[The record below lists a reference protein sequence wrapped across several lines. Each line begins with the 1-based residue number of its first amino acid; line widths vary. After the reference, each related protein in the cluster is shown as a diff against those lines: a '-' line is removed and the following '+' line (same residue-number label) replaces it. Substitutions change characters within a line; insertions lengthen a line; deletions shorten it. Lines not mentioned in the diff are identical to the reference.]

1 MNLSDFPS
9 KLLPILKGRIEHAVY
24 KDSPLS
30 DYRGNPLIAALP
42 PIYETE
48 EVAKRIA
55 SFPDY
60 DPNERNLSASLRHHC
75 VMRIA
80 EFVQPLSVHLD
91 VESRFSRMIRHGY
104 KARNPLGVGFVRRLR
119 NANMLKP
126 NSQED
131 QEDIISS
138 SASGFSI
145 IGISGIGKST
155 TVARN
160 LLLYPQVIVHSKYEG
175 RNLSI
180 YQVVWLKLECP
191 HDGSTKSL
199 CLNFFQAIDSLLGTN
214 YFEKYKRNT
223 ENILIPL
230 MARVASLHC
239 LGVLVIDE
247 IQNLSEAKSGGSNKM
262 LNFFVQLVNTIG
274 VPVVLVGTFKAT
286 YLLSGEFRKA
296 RRGTGQQGGLI
307 SDRMKFDDEWDLLLE
322 GLWDYQW
329 TSKPTELTVDLK
341 RVIYEESQG
350 ITDIA
355 VKLYMLAQWRAI
367 STGQEEITPA
377 LIKSVANDSLRL
389 VKPALDA
396 LKQGKEETLRK
407 FGDVHFPIEELEEF
421 YKKSQNDF
429 NLKESLDK
437 LKGSIKKDQQA
448 KVEKI
453 TEISSWLMQAGIDPA
468 IAEKVSEQV
477 VRESELDEI
486 STLKQNAFSLCC
498 GTTSTTD
505 SAKGPLPKH
514 SALKPA
520 KNEHKCEPGDL
531 RIIFKKG
538 QKSKIPSY
546 ESLVNT
552 NYVKKI
558 EEFFT
563 G

>member
-1 MNLSDFPS
+1 
-9 KLLPILKGRIEHAVY
+9 
-24 KDSPLS
+24 
-30 DYRGNPLIAALP
+30 
-42 PIYETE
+42 
-48 EVAKRIA
+48 
-55 SFPDY
+55 
-60 DPNERNLSASLRHHC
+60 
-75 VMRIA
+75 MRIA

-104 KARNPLGVGFVRRLR
+104 KARNPLGAAFTRRLR

-126 NSQED
+126 NSLENQE
-131 QEDIISS
+131 EIISS

-199 CLNFFQAIDSLLGTN
+199 CLNFFQAIDSLLGSN

-307 SDRMKFDDEWDLLLE
+307 WDRMRFDDEWDLLLE

-329 TSKPTELTVDLK
+329 TSKPTKLTVDLK

-367 STGQEEITPA
+367 STGREEITPA

-396 LKQGKEETLRK
+396 LKKGKEETLRK

-421 YKKSQNDF
+421 YKKSQNDL
-429 NLKESLDK
+429 N
-437 LKGSIKKDQQA
+437 LKGSLVNIKGSLNKGKDEQ
-448 KVEKI
+448 I
-453 TEISSWLMQAGIDPA
+453 TEISSWLIQARIDPA
-468 IAEKVSEQV
+468 IAEKISEQV

-486 STLKQNAFSLCC
+486 STLKQKAFSLCC
-498 GTTSTTD
+498 GISLTKD
-505 SAKGPLPKH
+505 LDQEVPAKH
-514 SALKPA
+514 STLKPG
-520 KNEHKCEPGDL
+520 KSEPKSKPGDL
-531 RIIFKKG
+531 RQIFKRG
-538 QKSKIPSY
+538 QKDKTPSY
-546 ESLVNT
+546 ESLVNN
-552 NYVKKI
+552 NYIKKI
-558 EEFFT
+558 DEFLT

>member
-1 MNLSDFPS
+1 MSLSDLQFR
-9 KLLPILKGRIEHAVY
+9 LLPVLQGRIEHADY

-30 DYRGNPLIAALP
+30 DYRGNPLIEALP

-48 EVAKRIA
+48 EVAMKIA
-55 SFPDY
+55 NFPDY
-60 DPNERNLSASLRHHC
+60 DCKERNIGASLRHHC

-80 EFVQPLSVHLD
+80 EFVQPLSIHLD

-104 KARNPLGVGFVRRLR
+104 KARNPLGVEFARRLR
-119 NANMLKP
+119 NADMLKP
-126 NSQED
+126 NLKD
-131 QEDIISS
+131 NRDGIISS

-160 LLLYPQVIVHSKYEG
+160 LLLYPQVIVHSEYEG
-175 RNLSI
+175 RKLSL

-199 CLNFFQAIDSLLGTN
+199 CLNFFQAMDSLLGTN
-214 YFEKYKRNT
+214 YFEKFKRNT
-223 ENILIPL
+223 ENVLIPQ

-307 SDRMKFDDEWDLLLE
+307 WDRMEFDDDWDLLLE

-329 TSKPTELTVDLK
+329 TRKPTELTADLK

-367 STGQEEITPA
+367 STGHEEITPA
-377 LIKSVANDSLRL
+377 LIRSVAKDSLKL

-396 LKQGKEETLRK
+396 LKQGKEDILRK
-407 FGDVHFPIEELEEF
+407 FGDVHFPIKDLEEF
-421 YKKSQNDF
+421 YQNSQKD
-429 NLKESLDK
+429 LD
-437 LKGSIKKDQQA
+437 LKGCLGNVKSSITNVNDKIDQIA
-448 KVEKI
+448 VVA
-453 TEISSWLMQAGIDPA
+453 TWLIQAGIEPNTA
-468 IAEKVSEQV
+468 QKNATLV
-477 VRESELDEI
+477 VKDSREEI
-486 STLKQNAFSLCC
+486 SILKQKAFALSC
-498 GTTSTTD
+498 GILLN
-505 SAKGPLPKH
+505 KE
-514 SALKPA
+514 SALELIQEQPDLKQT
-520 KNEHKCEPGDL
+520 KIDEQISKPGDL
-531 RIIFKKG
+531 RLIFKKG
-538 QKSKIPSY
+538 KRTKTPSY
-546 ESLVNT
+546 ENLVKA
-552 NYVKKI
+552 NYIKKI
-558 EEFFT
+558 NEFLI